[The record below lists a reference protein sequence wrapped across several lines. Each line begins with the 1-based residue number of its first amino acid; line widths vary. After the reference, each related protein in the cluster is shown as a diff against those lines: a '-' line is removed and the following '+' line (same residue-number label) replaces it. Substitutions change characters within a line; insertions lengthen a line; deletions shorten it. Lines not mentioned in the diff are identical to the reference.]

1 MHFHEN
7 LTRVR
12 KARGITQEE
21 LAAQLNVSRQAVS
34 KWETGESL
42 PDLYKLAALA
52 DALGVTTDALCG
64 HTTADTTTAPSA
76 TADDAPTEP
85 PAAPEAAKQ
94 LKRLRRALALLL
106 AVCIVLTALT
116 ARALVRE
123 RTYAALLC
131 ASEEAVP
138 ALPDTIEVSG
148 LSLRPDGAALVVSF
162 VPSVSGEG
170 IEWSVGA
177 APEEEFLSITT
188 TMENGICTARIVNLS
203 VAAPATISAT
213 VTNGC
218 ESRSVCLAT
227 QVNFWGNQVSW
238 TPEV

>member
-1 MHFHEN
+1 MYFHEN

-12 KARGITQEE
+12 KACGITQEE

-52 DALGVTTDALCG
+52 EALGVTTDALCG
-64 HTTADTTTAPSA
+64 HTTADTSPAAAAPADTAE
-76 TADDAPTEP
+76 EP
-85 PAAPEAAKQ
+85 PAAPDTAKQ
-94 LKRLRRALALLL
+94 LKRLRRALALLF

-123 RTYAALLC
+123 KTYAELLR
-131 ASEEAVP
+131 ASEETVP

-162 VPSVSGEG
+162 VPGVSGEG
-170 IEWSVGA
+170 IEWSVGV
-177 APEEEFLSITT
+177 APEDEFLSVTT
-188 TMENGICTARIVNLS
+188 TTENGICTARIVNLS
-203 VAAPATISAT
+203 VAAPATLSAT
-213 VTNGC
+213 VTNGE

-238 TPEV
+238 DPEV